1 MKKAIL
7 ICCCVIACSISF
19 AQKTQQEKIDSV
31 CELVKKYWAEK
42 NPDKI
47 YDMAGELFRQQLS
60 PENFKTVCNQK
71 LFPLGEMKTN
81 FESSAN
87 GINKYKAIFTSDSLS
102 LYMSLDAKDKIE
114 TFLFKPYGQ

>member
-1 MKKAIL
+1 MKNAIL
-7 ICCCVIACSISF
+7 ICCCIIICSTSF

-60 PENFKTVCNQK
+60 AENFKTICNQK
-71 LFPLGEMKTN
+71 LFPMGEMATN
-81 FESSAN
+81 FEGFAN
-87 GINKYKAIFTSDSLS
+87 GINKYKAIFPSDSLTF
-102 LYMSLDAKDKIE
+102 YMSLDVKDKIE

>member
-1 MKKAIL
+1 MKNAIL
-7 ICCCVIACSISF
+7 ICCCIIICSTSF

-60 PENFKTVCNQK
+60 AENFKTICNHTPFYATYIGLVVTVLASK
-71 LFPLGEMKTN
+71 SPRIAKT
-81 FESSAN
+81 F
-87 GINKYKAIFTSDSLS
+87 F
-102 LYMSLDAKDKIE
+102 
-114 TFLFKPYGQ
+114 

>member
-1 MKKAIL
+1 MLLCHCMQHFFRTKNTAG
-7 ICCCVIACSISF
+7 
-19 AQKTQQEKIDSV
+19 KIDSV

-60 PENFKTVCNQK
+60 PENFKTVCNQN

-87 GINKYKAIFTSDSLS
+87 GINKYKAVFTSDSLS

-114 TFLFKPYGQ
+114 TFLFKPYEQ